1 MHGMEHDGDSGCL
14 IRRVHLTPGECKSVR
29 FGRVDDAL
37 ADWMLTVKCPSC
49 LKRYDF

>member
-1 MHGMEHDGDSGCL
+1 MQHDDDWGRL

-37 ADWMLTVKCPSC
+37 AD
-49 LKRYDF
+49 